1 LEFIMLERIREGS
14 QGTWASVI
22 LGLVI
27 LSFVFAGVGSY
38 INSSINAAAA
48 TVNGQDISRDALEKA
63 YQNER
68 GRMESQYG
76 EAFAALAGDAA
87 YLQEFRKGILDRL
100 ISEKLIDQSA
110 LELGLRVS
118 DAQIKQAIVQMQ
130 EFQIDGKFDND
141 RYLVVLRSAGFQPN
155 GFRDYMRTDMM
166 RRQLSKALIGTE
178 FALDGEVKKAYD
190 LQAQT
195 RDGRYLTVNAA
206 AFGDQVNVTEEQIQ
220 AYYSTNIAR
229 FDTEQ
234 KVSVAY
240 VELTLA
246 DLLDGIE
253 VTEQELSDEYEAS
266 IGDYKTDEE
275 RRVSHI
281 LIEFGDDE
289 AGAKQQAQ
297 DILVKVNDGG
307 DFAALAK
314 EFSADT
320 FSAEKGGDIDWF
332 GAGMMDPEF
341 EASAFSLAGI
351 GDISQVVKSDFGFHI
366 IKLTD
371 IKPEQITSFE
381 DVKAEIIT
389 KVKTHKAEEN
399 LYALQQRLAEV
410 AFEIPDH
417 LDEVSAIANKP
428 IVTSELFSRTSA
440 PEALSSAKILNA
452 AFDADLIEQAA
463 NSEVLE
469 LGDNHFMVLR
479 VVNNEPERT
488 KELAEVADNIK
499 QQLQI
504 DASQNVAREWAQD
517 ILTSVKAD
525 NDITADLAARN
536 VVWQEKQALSRID
549 GTVGQN
555 IVTELFKL
563 AENNSSV
570 VDMLSGDIALVQ
582 LVKINPAAP
591 AEAAQLDSIKSRLA
605 SNKAQLLYSEL
616 IDSLKAGAD
625 IEIFN

>member
-1 LEFIMLERIREGS
+1 MLERIREGS
-14 QGTWASVI
+14 QGTWASVV

-68 GRMESQYG
+68 ARMESQYG
-76 EAFAALAGDAA
+76 EAFAALASDAA
-87 YLQEFRKGILDRL
+87 YLQEFRKGVLDRL
-100 ISEKLIDQSA
+100 ISEKLIDQAA

-141 RYLVVLRSAGFQPN
+141 RYLVVLRSAGFFPN
-155 GFRDYMRTDMM
+155 GFRDYMRIDMT
-166 RRQLSKALIGTE
+166 RRQLSKSLIGTE
-178 FALDGEVKKAYD
+178 FALTSEAEKAYE

-195 RDGRYLTVNAA
+195 RDAKYLTINAST
-206 AFGDQVNVTEEQIQ
+206 FSEQVSVTEEQVQ
-220 AYYSTNIAR
+220 AYYNANITR

-240 VELTLA
+240 VELSLA

-253 VTEQELSDEYEAS
+253 VSEQELLDEYEAY

-275 RRVSHI
+275 RRASHI

-289 AGAKQQAQ
+289 AAAKKQAEE
-297 DILVKVNDGG
+297 ILAKVNKGS

-332 GAGMMDPEF
+332 GKGMMDPEF
-341 EASAFSLAGI
+341 EASAYSLAAI
-351 GDISQVVKSDFGFHI
+351 GDTSQVVKSDFGFHI

-371 IKPEQITSFE
+371 IKPEQVTPFE
-381 DVKAEIIT
+381 EVKAEITT
-389 KVKTHKAEEN
+389 KVKTNKAEEN
-399 LYALQQRLAEV
+399 LYALQQRMAEV

-417 LDEVSAIANKP
+417 LDEVAAIANKP
-428 IVTSELFSRTSA
+428 IVTSELFSRSSPPA
-440 PEALSSAKILNA
+440 ALSSAIALNA
-452 AFDADLIEQAA
+452 AFDANTIEQGV

-469 LGDNHFMVLR
+469 LGDNKLMVLR

-488 KELAEVADNIK
+488 KELAEVADEIK
-499 QQLQI
+499 QQLQTE
-504 DASQNVAREWAQD
+504 AAQNAAREWAQG
-517 ILTSVKAD
+517 ILASVKAGE
-525 NDITADLAARN
+525 DIAAALQAQN
-536 VVWQEKQALSRID
+536 VEWQEKQAVSRVD
-549 GTVGQN
+549 GSLGQN

-563 AENNSSV
+563 SDNAQQNTSV
-570 VDMLSGDIALVQ
+570 VDMLTGDIALVQ
-582 LVKINPAAP
+582 LVKINPVAP
-591 AEAAQLDSIKSRLA
+591 AEPAQLDSIKSRLA
-605 SNKAQLLYSEL
+605 SSKAQVLYSEL
-616 IDSLKAGAD
+616 LDSLKAKAE
-625 IEIFN
+625 IEIFK

>member
-1 LEFIMLERIREGS
+1 MLERIREGS
-14 QGTWASVI
+14 QGTWASVV

-68 GRMESQYG
+68 ARMESQYG
-76 EAFAALAGDAA
+76 EAFAALAADAA
-87 YLQEFRKGILDRL
+87 YLQEFRKGVLDRL
-100 ISEKLIDQSA
+100 ISEKLIDQAA

-155 GFRDYMRTDMM
+155 GFRDYMRIDMT
-166 RRQLSKALIGTE
+166 RRQLSKSLIATE
-178 FALDGEVKKAYD
+178 FALTSEAEKAYE

-195 RDGRYLTVNAA
+195 RDAKYLTINAST
-206 AFGDQVNVTEEQIQ
+206 FSEQVTVTEEQVQ
-220 AYYSTNIAR
+220 AYYNANIAR

-240 VELTLA
+240 VELSLA

-253 VTEQELSDEYEAS
+253 VSEQELLDEYEAY

-275 RRVSHI
+275 RRASHI

-289 AGAKQQAQ
+289 VAAKKQAE
-297 DILVKVNDGG
+297 DILAKVNKGD

-332 GAGMMDPEF
+332 GKGIMDPEF
-341 EASAFSLAGI
+341 EASAFSLAAI
-351 GDISQVVKSDFGFHI
+351 GDTSQVVKSDFGFHI

-371 IKPEQITSFE
+371 IKPEQVTPFE
-381 DVKAEIIT
+381 EVKAEIAT
-389 KVKTHKAEEN
+389 KVKTNKAEEN
-399 LYALQQRLAEV
+399 LYALQQRMAEV

-417 LDEVSAIANKP
+417 LEEVAAIANKP
-428 IVTSELFSRTSA
+428 IITSELFSRTSA
-440 PEALSSAKILNA
+440 PAALSSAKVLNA
-452 AFDADLIEQAA
+452 AFDADIIEQGV

-469 LGDNHFMVLR
+469 LGDNNLMVLR

-488 KELAEVADNIK
+488 KELAEVADGIK
-499 QQLQI
+499 QQLQTE
-504 DASQNVAREWAQD
+504 ASQNAAREWAQG
-517 ILTSVKAD
+517 ILASVKAGE
-525 NDITADLAARN
+525 DITAALQTKG
-536 VVWQEKQALSRID
+536 VEWQEKQAVSRVD
-549 GTVGQN
+549 NALGQN

-563 AENNSSV
+563 ADNAQQNTAV

-582 LVKINPAAP
+582 LVKINPVVAA
-591 AEAAQLDSIKSRLA
+591 ESTQLDSIKSRLA
-605 SNKAQLLYSEL
+605 SSKAQVLYSEL
-616 IDSLKAGAD
+616 LDSLKANAE
-625 IEIFN
+625 IEIFK